1 MQNNSEIIASSG
13 QELPRTFFV
22 VSPSAS
28 SPLWE
33 MESVPDGLQPWK
45 YRLRQWQKSKTLTL
59 IESNLHRQ
67 ITLSELA
74 VHCRLSVS
82 HFGRAFK
89 QSFGCAPYKF
99 MLNMRMER
107 ARELLMES
115 NAPLSQIA
123 LQCGMCDQ
131 SHLNRAF
138 RETFGKSPGRFR
150 RESSELRTPH
160 PLEIQ
165 PKS

>member
-1 MQNNSEIIASSG
+1 MQNISEINASSAHV
-13 QELPRTFFV
+13 LPR
-22 VSPSAS
+22 
-28 SPLWE
+28 PLVIAWAHATSLPVQP
-33 MESVPDGLQPWK
+33 ESVPSRVRRPWK

-74 VHCRLSVS
+74 LHCRLSVS

-99 MLNMRMER
+99 MLKMRMER
-107 ARELLMES
+107 ARALLLEN

-131 SHLNRAF
+131 SHLNRTF
-138 RETFGKSPGRFR
+138 RETFGKSPGAFR
-150 RESSELRTPH
+150 RENGE
-160 PLEIQ
+160 
-165 PKS
+165 PKIVVV